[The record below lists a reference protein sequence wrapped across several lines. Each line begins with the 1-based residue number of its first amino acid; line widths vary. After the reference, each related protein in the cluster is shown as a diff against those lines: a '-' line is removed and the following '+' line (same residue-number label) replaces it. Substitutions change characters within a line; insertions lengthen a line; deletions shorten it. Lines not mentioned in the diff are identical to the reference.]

1 MGKTIISEG
10 WKTPRFGVVVRQIVK
25 DVMTVVKKTKDYPQ
39 DEMVSLTLPYALNGD
54 DEYVVKDIDVS
65 FSVEVNIT
73 RIEGKLKIESYKIN
87 KEDVIEVNIVIDPNY
102 EEQHYQEVYYK
113 LQEDVRHEMEH
124 VLQDFGIGDRPS
136 PEPETGKETTYEH
149 HSKIDEI
156 PAMVQGFYR
165 RAQLQRRP
173 IDEVIIE
180 DLDNEISLG
189 NINKKEAEDLYRLWM
204 NYVKRRFPKAIY
216 SQG

>member
-54 DEYVVKDIDVS
+54 EEYEVKDIGVS
-65 FSVEVNIT
+65 FSVETNII
-73 RIEGKLKIESYKIN
+73 RKEGKFKVESYKIDE
-87 KEDVIEVNIVIDPNY
+87 EDVIEVNISLDPEY
-102 EEQHYQEVYYK
+102 EEQHYQNLYYK

-124 VLQDFGIGDRPS
+124 VLQHFGIGDRPE
-136 PEPETGKETTYEH
+136 PIPETSEETTYEH

-180 DLDNEISLG
+180 DLDNEIALN
-189 NINKKEAEDLYRLWM
+189 NITKKEAEDLFNLWM

-216 SQG
+216 SQD